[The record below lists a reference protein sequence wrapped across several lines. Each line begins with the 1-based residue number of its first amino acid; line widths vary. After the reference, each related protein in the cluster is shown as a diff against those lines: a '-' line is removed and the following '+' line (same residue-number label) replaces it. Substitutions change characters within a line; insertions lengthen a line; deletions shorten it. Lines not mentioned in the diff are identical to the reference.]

1 VLKVRLDG
9 GTPLTV
15 TTGLGTNAGAAWSPD
30 NTIVFGIR
38 STAEGAT
45 GLYRVSADGGT
56 AESIT
61 VTDSSANEFAH
72 RWPHVLPDGR
82 TILFAVGV
90 NGENGPYDMLA
101 VVPIEGGVR
110 RLIGNG
116 ADPRYVEPGFVTF
129 ADGAGSIMAQ
139 PFDVDGLELTDSRF
153 RIAEGTSWRGT
164 AAGLTEY
171 DVSRNGTLIFR
182 ESGGALS
189 QGQEELVLVSLDGD
203 VEVVTERGPMRH
215 PRFSPD
221 GRFLAFES
229 EATTEQEYDDI
240 WVWDL
245 QRSIPIRVTFE
256 GDNSFPVWEPGGER
270 ILFETGSGIRA
281 RRADGSGETEV
292 LLDAAGNLPLH
303 VSPDGEWLLWTQ
315 FEDGNANV
323 WMRRLDGS
331 ADAQPLLSTSFDESN
346 PAVSPDGRWI
356 AYTSDESGEDE
367 VYVEP
372 FPDRGRRFKVTSG
385 GAWSPVW
392 SPDGSQLYY
401 RRVNPP
407 SIDLEVV
414 DVRAGE
420 VFDVGPAT
428 ALFPTSGFG
437 GGMGTLFD
445 VSPDG
450 TRFAFVRS
458 DAGGSQ
464 PSQWGD
470 THVVITN
477 ALNPGLEGTR

>member
-1 VLKVRLDG
+1 
-9 GTPLTV
+9 
-15 TTGLGTNAGAAWSPD
+15 
-30 NTIVFGIR
+30 
-38 STAEGAT
+38 
-45 GLYRVSADGGT
+45 
-56 AESIT
+56 
-61 VTDSSANEFAH
+61 
-72 RWPHVLPDGR
+72 
-82 TILFAVGV
+82 
-90 NGENGPYDMLA
+90 
-101 VVPIEGGVR
+101 
-110 RLIGNG
+110 
-116 ADPRYVEPGFVTF
+116 
-129 ADGAGSIMAQ
+129 
-139 PFDVDGLELTDSRF
+139 
-153 RIAEGTSWRGT
+153 
-164 AAGLTEY
+164 
-171 DVSRNGTLIFR
+171 
-182 ESGGALS
+182 
-189 QGQEELVLVSLDGD
+189 
-203 VEVVTERGPMRH
+203 MRH

-420 VFDVGPAT
+420 G
-428 ALFPTSGFG
+428 
-437 GGMGTLFD
+437 
-445 VSPDG
+445 
-450 TRFAFVRS
+450 RS
-458 DAGGSQ
+458 SQ
-464 PSQWGD
+464 PADSVGAWARSSMSAPM
-470 THVVITN
+470 VR
-477 ALNPGLEGTR
+477 ASPSSAPTRVAPSLPSGATPTWSSPTP